1 MAALLRLPEVRKRVG
16 LSTPTIYRLM
26 KKGDFPGSV
35 KLTPNGRA
43 VAWLESE
50 VDSWV
55 ESRQAERGE
64 VA

>member
-1 MAALLRLPEVRKRVG
+1 MAVLLRLPEVRKRVG

-26 KKGDFPGSV
+26 KKGEFPRSV

-43 VAWLESE
+43 VAWKESD
-50 VDSWV
+50 VDAWS
-55 ESRQAERGE
+55 ESRPGRGE

>member
-1 MAALLRLPEVRKRVG
+1 MAALLRLPEVRKLVG

-26 KKGDFPGSV
+26 KKGEFPSSV

-43 VAWLESE
+43 VAWHKAD
-50 VDSWV
+50 VDAWI
-55 ESRQAERGE
+55 ESRGVRGE